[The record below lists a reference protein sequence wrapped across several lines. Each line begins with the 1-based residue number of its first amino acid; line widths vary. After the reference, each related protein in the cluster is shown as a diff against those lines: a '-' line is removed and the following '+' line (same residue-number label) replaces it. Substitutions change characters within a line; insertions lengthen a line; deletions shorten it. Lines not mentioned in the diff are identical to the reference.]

1 MFDQPGIKYHS
12 SQMSLFYIIQ
22 FKPSY
27 YFNFQLP
34 QFTNLLYFLKKKK
47 KGFKHWFLTVFQ
59 QFLEPWTSF
68 RPFKSSSNAF
78 EKCCLACFES
88 SRSRIAGKKVYSLSF
103 QSLSQAIGVKKCYQI
118 ENSEKNAFSFFD
130 RFFKNLTI
138 YFSIQPSKS
147 AEHPQKLRA

>member
-12 SQMSLFYIIQ
+12 FQMSLFYIIQ
-22 FKPSY
+22 FKPRY

-34 QFTNLLYFLKKKK
+34 QFTNLLYFLRKKC
-47 KGFKHWFLTVFQ
+47 FKRWFLTVFQ

-88 SRSRIAGKKVYSLSF
+88 SRSRIAGKKIYSLSF
-103 QSLSQAIGVKKCYQI
+103 QSPSQAIGVKICYLI
-118 ENSEKNAFSFFD
+118 ENSEKNAFSLFA

-138 YFSIQPSKS
+138 YFPIQPTKS